1 MKKLKFQ
8 NLGQIF
14 CTFPSH
20 KVDVKWSFIVN
31 VPLSIQHK
39 NNTEVEDYCAF
50 REPPKPPKVEALT
63 LGGWVVLEVE

>member
-1 MKKLKFQ
+1 
-8 NLGQIF
+8 
-14 CTFPSH
+14 
-20 KVDVKWSFIVN
+20 